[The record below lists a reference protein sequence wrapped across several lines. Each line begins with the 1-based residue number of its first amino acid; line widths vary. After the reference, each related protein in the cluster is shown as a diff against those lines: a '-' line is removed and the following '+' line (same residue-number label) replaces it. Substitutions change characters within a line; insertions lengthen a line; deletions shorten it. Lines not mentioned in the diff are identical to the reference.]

1 MVNITAQARNLVNL
15 DLQLEKLK
23 NQKERKISRQQIS
36 RQKRNRQKRNRQQ
49 GNIDSLMK
57 NY

>member
-1 MVNITAQARNLVNL
+1 MVNITAQARNLVNF

-36 RQKRNRQKRNRQQ
+36 GQKRNRQQ

>member
-36 RQKRNRQKRNRQQ
+36 RQKRNRQQ